1 MSPLKT
7 IAITTSKEYHTKKNL
22 KNTAIKQLKKSSYS
36 RAANT
41 FPQKKNQNM
50 AIITCSTLSHHSVK
64 NSYKSSSNLHAANFH
79 IKNFHIS
86 NTLKLSSKTIMPF
99 FVKSFKRP
107 LKCALKLATISRCL
121 IMCCLEKY
129 SLVSTKSTL

>member
-7 IAITTSKEYHTKKNL
+7 TAITTSKEYHMKKNS

-36 RAANT
+36 RAANMS
-41 FPQKKNQNM
+41 PQKKNQNV
-50 AIITCSTLSHHSVK
+50 AIIKRSTLSHHSVK
-64 NSYKSSSNLHAANFH
+64 NSYKSSSTLHAANFH
-79 IKNFHIS
+79 IKNFHTS
-86 NTLKLSSKTIMPF
+86 NTPKLSNKMIMPF

-107 LKCALKLATISRCL
+107 LKCALKLATISRRL

-129 SLVSTKSTL
+129 SSVSTKSTL